1 MVKDVEQQ
9 SGELIIVNPMGLHA
23 RPASQL
29 VSMANQYESEV
40 WVARDGQEVNGK
52 SILGVLMLA
61 CPMGSKVQLRC
72 VGPDAQEAF
81 KSLSSLVQ
89 DGFGELE

>member
-1 MVKDVEQQ
+1 MTQEAQR
-9 SGELIIVNPMGLHA
+9 SGSLTIVNPMGLHA

-29 VSMANQYESEV
+29 VSLANRFSSQV

-61 CPMGSKVQLRC
+61 CPAGSEITLRC
-72 VGPDAQEAF
+72 EGSDASEAF
-81 KSLSSLVQ
+81 KQLSELVSG
-89 DGFGELE
+89 GFGEME

>member
-1 MVKDVEQQ
+1 MTDVEQKT
-9 SGELIIVNPMGLHA
+9 GELTIVNPMGLHA

-29 VSMANQYESEV
+29 VSMANRFESEV

-61 CPMGSKVQLRC
+61 CPMGSQVQLRC
-72 VGPDAQEAF
+72 VGPDADQAF
-81 KSLSSLVQ
+81 ESLSQLVQ